1 MKTEQLELTF
11 RMPEKRIKTKIE
23 KQHPDF
29 AMQVRTLVNASQ
41 QIHDGDE
48 YESLIGRITAV
59 IKRHSGEISIQNQ
72 LFVDQMALINDEE
85 LDFEVE
91 DWGGVAYQKADV
103 KKHIREKYLLV
114 RQSIDPVG
122 TLWLEYHKE
131 KHEHLTFEAGY
142 GLITTSEPSQWETGQ
157 LSVAFTG
164 PHDRFTLN
172 PGNVHGI
179 IALTDLA
186 VFEQSD
192 SSLKSDIYSV
202 FPKPAR
208 GNPAG

>member
-11 RMPEKRIKTKIE
+11 RMPEKRIMTKIE

-29 AMQVRTLVNASQ
+29 AMQVMTLVNASK
-41 QIHDGDE
+41 QIHDGVE
-48 YESLIGRITAV
+48 YESLIGKITAV
-59 IKRHSGEISIQNQ
+59 IKHHSSEISIQNK
-72 LFVDQMALINDEE
+72 LFINQMALINDEE
-85 LDFEVE
+85 LDFEVK

-114 RQSIDPVG
+114 RQSIDPIG

-131 KHEHLTFEAGY
+131 KHENLTFKAGY
-142 GLITTSEPSQWETGQ
+142 SLITTSEPNQWERGQ
-157 LSVAFTG
+157 LSVAFAG
-164 PHDRFTLN
+164 PNDKFTLN

-192 SSLKSDIYSV
+192 SSRKHDIYSI
-202 FPKPAR
+202 FPKPVQLNTAS
-208 GNPAG
+208 